1 MSEEKQKSVK
11 TFSVFRPTSCSLFMT
26 QIMNDRLASFLQ
38 IGSRLK
44 NKNSDNIL
52 RINENELIDEDFEEF
67 KIKQYS
73 KKYSFADNH
82 LAYKFKSK
90 ITKLIE
96 NKYNKN
102 MSFMQKQMSRF
113 EKRMQ
118 M

>member
-52 RINENELIDEDFEEF
+52 RINEN
-67 KIKQYS
+67 
-73 KKYSFADNH
+73 
-82 LAYKFKSK
+82 
-90 ITKLIE
+90 
-96 NKYNKN
+96 
-102 MSFMQKQMSRF
+102 
-113 EKRMQ
+113 
-118 M
+118 